1 MKLLL
6 TASLICALLHGA
18 ETLRCHVCN
27 NSDCSNTTSVVCPA
41 THTMCKTITSL
52 KVSNSNPLTV
62 SKNCSLPLS
71 CITPPNTATEWSVNR
86 GFTRESHNQI
96 CCMSDNCNFQTLAR
110 SKTWLDSSLHG
121 LDLPIR
127 GSQIHSSR
135 VEFELGFASYQA
147 GNAFTKVERRGEERR
162 ERRGEERRGE
172 ERRGEERRGNHDPV
186 TEASPSVLLNGK
198 ECPACASAQDSL
210 AGTCNSTLPCMGVEN
225 SCFNGTTTLNS
236 TEVRQLG
243 CISRNLCSLQAVL
256 GPVFDESLS
265 ITCGAP
271 WSIRVS
277 SMLLTFALSA
287 LKFLL

>member
-96 CCMSDNCNFQTLAR
+96 CCMSDNCNFQTLA
-110 SKTWLDSSLHG
+110 T
-121 LDLPIR
+121 
-127 GSQIHSSR
+127 
-135 VEFELGFASYQA
+135 
-147 GNAFTKVERRGEERR
+147 
-162 ERRGEERRGE
+162 
-172 ERRGEERRGNHDPV
+172 
-186 TEASPSVLLNGK
+186 PSVLLNGK

-225 SCFNGTTTLNS
+225 SCFNGTTTFNS

-243 CISRNLCSLQAVL
+243 CLSRNLCSLQAVL
-256 GPVFDESLS
+256 GPLFDENLS